1 MHLERQIQLFFRRSR
16 TFLYQRVSS
25 VQIIVIYYLLMVLLA
40 LGLFYLPY
48 FRQPGSSVAFID
60 MLFMSVSTI
69 SVTGLTTFPINEV
82 FNRNGAIL
90 LASLFQIGGL
100 GIMMISTFF
109 FILSN
114 KRISL
119 KQRQLIMTD
128 TNQQHLSGIVSMIRS
143 TFLILIGFQ
152 FFGGLLFGLHF
163 KLNGYYEHWSD
174 AFFNGF
180 YQAISAVTNSGF
192 DVTGHSILPYARDY
206 FFLFWIMFFIFIG
219 GIGFPVIMDVRSWLK
234 SYFKKKKVHQLPY
247 RFSLFTK
254 ISLLTFTVLFIG
266 GTLLIFAL
274 EKNHLFNGISFS
286 EQWVTSMF
294 YSITTRNAGLQIHDI
309 SEFQTTTLFIFA
321 LLMFIGCS
329 PSSVGGGIRTT
340 TVAVIALYLISFLK
354 RESRVNV
361 FGRQI
366 DEEDVQKAIAVF
378 MLSLM
383 MCFGSVIFL
392 TAIEDFSLI
401 AIIVEVAS
409 AFGTTGMSLGIT
421 AELSFTGKIVIC
433 SLMFIG
439 RIGMLYTLL
448 LFVPKQTRDLGY
460 EYPKEKIITG

>member
-180 YQAISAVTNSGF
+180 YQIAAVQVPG
-192 DVTGHSILPYARDY
+192 
-206 FFLFWIMFFIFIG
+206 
-219 GIGFPVIMDVRSWLK
+219 
-234 SYFKKKKVHQLPY
+234 
-247 RFSLFTK
+247 RF
-254 ISLLTFTVLFIG
+254 
-266 GTLLIFAL
+266 
-274 EKNHLFNGISFS
+274 
-286 EQWVTSMF
+286 
-294 YSITTRNAGLQIHDI
+294 AGY
-309 SEFQTTTLFIFA
+309 E
-321 LLMFIGCS
+321 
-329 PSSVGGGIRTT
+329 
-340 TVAVIALYLISFLK
+340 
-354 RESRVNV
+354 
-361 FGRQI
+361 
-366 DEEDVQKAIAVF
+366 
-378 MLSLM
+378 
-383 MCFGSVIFL
+383 VIFH
-392 TAIEDFSLI
+392 
-401 AIIVEVAS
+401 
-409 AFGTTGMSLGIT
+409 G
-421 AELSFTGKIVIC
+421 
-433 SLMFIG
+433 
-439 RIGMLYTLL
+439 
-448 LFVPKQTRDLGY
+448 
-460 EYPKEKIITG
+460 